1 MEGLERFVREH
12 PFFAGMEPA
21 YTDLISGCA
30 KNVRCDAG
38 QYLFHQGDPADFFYL
53 IRHGRMQLEI
63 NAGKDRR
70 EALQNLALRADVE
83 DMKSFVDVLIQ
94 TDRCGATHHKPQ
106 RIKCGAA
113 IYIQRRNNDAGGNV
127 LNAENENIRRLDR
140 SQRAPVHSGG
150 GVDVRIIYINLR

>member
-12 PFFAGMEPA
+12 AFFAGMDPA

-63 NAGKDRR
+63 NAPARGPIIFQTLGEGEIMGVSWLVPPYRCSFDAKALELTRALAIDAKCLRGKSEENHDLGYELMKRFMPILAKR
-70 EALQNLALRADVE
+70 LQLTRLQIMDVYGRA
-83 DMKSFVDVLIQ
+83 
-94 TDRCGATHHKPQ
+94 G
-106 RIKCGAA
+106 
-113 IYIQRRNNDAGGNV
+113 
-127 LNAENENIRRLDR
+127 
-140 SQRAPVHSGG
+140 
-150 GVDVRIIYINLR
+150 